1 MYNKTSLPNI
11 SLDRSNFQANGVFQK
26 KASQLELSLMLL
38 SLLPISNLA
47 AASLVQAQYRLL
59 ETVMGDQNLADY
71 SSMQKVS
78 SSSNLASTQL
88 KKHKRACLKSRAR
101 LRGPVTKRGWRV
113 VEWRKVTTLRFGV
126 YPLSLGCGSG
136 GLTCP
141 FRPND

>member
-26 KASQLELSLMLL
+26 KASQLELSLMLI

-71 SSMQKVS
+71 SSMQKPWG
-78 SSSNLASTQL
+78 
-88 KKHKRACLKSRAR
+88 RAR
-101 LRGPVTKRGWRV
+101 LRGPVTKRGCRV
-113 VEWRKVTTLRFGV
+113 VEWRRAITLRFGV
-126 YPLSLGCGSG
+126 YPLPLGCGSG

-141 FRPND
+141 FCPND